1 MPLTASPGADG
12 PGHARVTTG
21 TWRVTLARVQ
31 GLRGACAHLFQP
43 PQRRARLRGV
53 KTPLP
58 LLRLLFLIAPLA
70 TACGTTQFSVTR
82 RAPAEVNIPS
92 GKVIAVTPL
101 PGAGGEAL
109 SSELTQALLET
120 KRFQVLERQH
130 LDAAIAELKFS
141 SQHVSDETAMSFG
154 NMTGA
159 STLVTGEVT
168 KADYREDVSS
178 SKDQCTTDDGTLREC
193 VRYTRT
199 AVADLRVVLK
209 VIETE
214 SGKLLAAK
222 TLGAQQQRSAAGVDQ
237 EPPALNVQDDL
248 LTACRT
254 EVVTAFVRV
263 VAPHD
268 KQVMVALRTDDDLP
282 ELETGNNY
290 AKIGNWSAAVDQYR
304 SAVAKSK
311 ALDPAQQAKALYNLG
326 IGLGYSGA
334 FDDGIAEVEHAYA
347 LDPDDL
353 YREQAGVIRQFKE
366 EAARLA
372 AQEGTN
378 DAGG

>member
-1 MPLTASPGADG
+1 MKNP
-12 PGHARVTTG
+12 R
-21 TWRVTLARVQ
+21 
-31 GLRGACAHLFQP
+31 
-43 PQRRARLRGV
+43 
-53 KTPLP
+53 LP
-58 LLRLLFLIAPLA
+58 LSLLLLLVPLA

-109 SSELTQALLET
+109 SNELSQALLET

-130 LDAAIAELKFS
+130 LDAALIELKFS
-141 SQHVSDETAMSFG
+141 SQFVSDETAMSFG

-168 KADYREDVSS
+168 KADYREDVAS
-178 SKDQCTTDDGTLREC
+178 SKDQCTNDDGSLREC

-222 TLGAQQQRSAAGVDQ
+222 TLAAQQQRSAAGVDQ
-237 EPPALNVQDDL
+237 EPAALNAQDDL

-254 EVVTAFVRV
+254 EVVTAFIRV

-290 AKIGNWSAAVDQYR
+290 AKIGNWGAAVEQYR

-311 ALDPAQQAKALYNLG
+311 ALDAEQQAKALYNLG
-326 IGLGYSGA
+326 VGLGYSGA
-334 FDDGIAEVEHAYA
+334 FDEGIAEVEHAYA

-353 YREQAGVIRQFKE
+353 YREQAGMIRQFKD
-366 EAARLA
+366 EAARLS
-372 AQEGTN
+372 AQEGETQT
-378 DAGG
+378 GG